1 MEIAKETH
9 IEKPK
14 KYTENIFGY
23 KVRTP
28 RDFEALTTN
37 IFNNAKQMI
46 SLSTIKRLWGYLI
59 EKEGQ
64 TPRLSTFKNLTRY
77 TANNICNKIG
87 GAKFQLI

>member
-23 KVRTP
+23 KVRTL
-28 RDFEALTTN
+28 RDFEA
-37 IFNNAKQMI
+37 
-46 SLSTIKRLWGYLI
+46 
-59 EKEGQ
+59 
-64 TPRLSTFKNLTRY
+64 LTRY
-77 TANNICNKIG
+77 TANNICDKIG